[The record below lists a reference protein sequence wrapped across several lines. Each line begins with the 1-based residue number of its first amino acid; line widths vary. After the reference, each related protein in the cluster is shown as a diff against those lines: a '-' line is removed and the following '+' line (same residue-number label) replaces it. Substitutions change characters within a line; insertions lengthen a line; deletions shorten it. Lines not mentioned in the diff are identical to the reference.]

1 MIDNDNEIN
10 EPDSEINTN
19 YNGRE
24 TVRIIFGKKIEEEI
38 TDKIKTIKDS
48 SMEILQKHTKELEK
62 RLEKFQTQIDEYITE
77 NSTRITKC
85 FNL

>member
-48 SMEILQKHTKELEK
+48 
-62 RLEKFQTQIDEYITE
+62 
-77 NSTRITKC
+77 
-85 FNL
+85 